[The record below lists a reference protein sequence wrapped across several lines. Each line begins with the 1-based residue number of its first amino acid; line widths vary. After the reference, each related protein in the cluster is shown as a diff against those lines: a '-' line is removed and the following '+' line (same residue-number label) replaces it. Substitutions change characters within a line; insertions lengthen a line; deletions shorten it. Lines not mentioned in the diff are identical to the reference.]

1 MPYNWIKQLLKHV
14 LNRSMTN
21 TELLQLIYNKCPFYY
36 IRLYVH
42 ICLTWYTARVSP
54 VPRVCQILS
63 RVCQILSRVCQILF
77 RIIKFYRFTKLPLST
92 DFEDLSALYRLTQTF
107 FLVCFYLLDPW
118 LLYVYQQTTCN
129 KYNFSVQN

>member
-1 MPYNWIKQLLKHV
+1 MY
-14 LNRSMTN
+14 
-21 TELLQLIYNKCPFYY
+21 
-36 IRLYVH
+36 
-42 ICLTWYTARVSP
+42 LTWYTARLSP
-54 VPRVCQILS
+54 VSRVCQILPRICQILSRICQILPRVCQILYRVCQILS

-92 DFEDLSALYRLTQTF
+92 DFEVLSALYRLTQTF
-107 FLVCFYLLDPW
+107 VLVCFYLLDPW